1 MLTILPP
8 PQVIPLC
15 DSEGRF
21 QSLPVDRAPALLFP
35 VWVGGA
41 WLVGGCAWLCPFQE
55 IFWSPPGP
63 RSLWI
68 NNILSEILLKKNPT
82 NRCWWLLLM
91 RMFRPVCSNIWLG
104 LAPIRAALRLYWSSV
119 WLIIILLCGLL
130 RLLLRWLVPSIFWR
144 CTTLCLGRLIPT
156 SVTRITFEVSFKI
169 TRWSI
174 WNKIRLFHAR
184 QNSYSE
190 TIPPAIRC
198 RLIWLFIWPTG
209 FVMRFGGITF
219 TPAGG
224 VLVDHNF
231 PFWRWTPA
239 SLKYPI

>member
-1 MLTILPP
+1 MLSILLP

-21 QSLPVDRAPALLFP
+21 QSLPVDRAPALLLP

-68 NNILSEILLKKNPT
+68 NNLVSQILYLRPFQLISNSNLT

-91 RMFRPVCSNIWLG
+91 WMFRPVCSNIWLG
-104 LAPIRAALRLYWSSV
+104 LTPIWAALRRPSV
-119 WLIIILLCGLL
+119 WLITILLCWWL
-130 RLLLRWLVPSIFWR
+130 RLWLRGLVPSIFWR

-156 SVTRITFEVSFKI
+156 SVTRITFEVSF
-169 TRWSI
+169 
-174 WNKIRLFHAR
+174 
-184 QNSYSE
+184 
-190 TIPPAIRC
+190 
-198 RLIWLFIWPTG
+198 
-209 FVMRFGGITF
+209 
-219 TPAGG
+219 
-224 VLVDHNF
+224 
-231 PFWRWTPA
+231 
-239 SLKYPI
+239 